1 MGRLESVLRA
11 ALPGE
16 PARLAALDAAVR
28 APLPLSTAVGVLGAG
43 PDAPTAVVGGLLA
56 AVLAAR
62 RPHRVLAVA
71 AQPARPGIGRQAGL
85 DTSATPTDAQ
95 IANRAAAGSSA
106 EATAGLAQAPGGSWV
121 LDLAAEPARWWEAVA
136 PISRF
141 FDFVV
146 TDWGAASD
154 LDDAR
159 ATSAVLLVV
168 SGANRTALQSAVDL
182 AARLATPEVRPLLAV
197 HDNGADTER
206 GMPALAAANDAH
218 WLPADRALRTEPP
231 TPSGRLRYG
240 TSTAV
245 LELAAAVVRAAEL
258 RNETE
263 VAAR

>member
-28 APLPLSTAVGVLGAG
+28 APLPLSTAVGVVGAG

-56 AVLAAR
+56 GVLAAR

-71 AQPARPGIGRQAGL
+71 AKPARPGIGWHVGL

-95 IANRAAAGSSA
+95 IANRAVAGSGA
-106 EATAGLAQAPGGSWV
+106 EATVGLAQAPGGSWV
-121 LDLAAEPARWWEAVA
+121 LDLADEPARWWEAVA

-146 TDWGAASD
+146 TDWGAATD

-168 SGANRTALQSAVDL
+168 AGANRPALQAGVDL
-182 AARLATPEVRPLLAV
+182 AARLTTPEVRPLLAV
-197 HDNGADTER
+197 HDSGAGTER
-206 GMPALAAANDAH
+206 GMAALAAANDAH
-218 WLPADRALRTEPP
+218 WLPADRGLRTEPP
-231 TPSGRLRYG
+231 TPSSRLRYR

-245 LELAAAVVRAAEL
+245 LGLAAAVVRAAVA
-258 RNETE
+258 RNLAG
-263 VAAR
+263 VAR